1 VIPALLMIICYLFV
15 IKELWTSTKVI
26 TILTTPSYNSN
37 HIRVSERSS
46 YLVRW
51 PSKKLTSIS
60 INCQSCH
67 SNSSDNTNSCNN
79 SNNNNNCNN
88 CDNIIFETN
97 VNLNQHYCR
106 SPVTDV
112 KNARKQVKFFI
123 LDIFTSN
130 TFRWPH
136 VPNCA
141 DSPANEIQCPSQV
154 WCGTHLCRILMFP
167 KFPKYLKS

>member
-1 VIPALLMIICYLFV
+1 MIPALLMIICYLFV

-37 HIRVSERSS
+37 HMRVSERSS

-60 INCQSCH
+60 INCESCH
-67 SNSSDNTNSCNN
+67 SNSSDNTNSSNNATNCNN
-79 SNNNNNCNN
+79 S
-88 CDNIIFETN
+88 DNIISETN

-112 KNARKQVKFFI
+112 KNARKQVNYFI
-123 LDIFTSN
+123 LEIFTCN
-130 TFRWPH
+130 TF
-136 VPNCA
+136 
-141 DSPANEIQCPSQV
+141 DLLII
-154 WCGTHLCRILMFP
+154 ILY
-167 KFPKYLKS
+167 KY

>member
-37 HIRVSERSS
+37 HMRVSERSS

-60 INCQSCH
+60 INCESCH
-67 SNSSDNTNSCNN
+67 SNSSDNTNSSNNATNCNN
-79 SNNNNNCNN
+79 S
-88 CDNIIFETN
+88 DNIISETN

-112 KNARKQVKFFI
+112 KNARKQVNYFI
-123 LDIFTSN
+123 LEIFTCN
-130 TFRWPH
+130 TF
-136 VPNCA
+136 
-141 DSPANEIQCPSQV
+141 DLLII
-154 WCGTHLCRILMFP
+154 ILY
-167 KFPKYLKS
+167 KY

>member
-1 VIPALLMIICYLFV
+1 MTLFVIPALLMIICYLFV

-37 HIRVSERSS
+37 HMRVSERSS

-60 INCQSCH
+60 INCESCH
-67 SNSSDNTNSCNN
+67 SNSSDNTNSSNNATNCNN
-79 SNNNNNCNN
+79 S
-88 CDNIIFETN
+88 DNIISETN

-112 KNARKQVKFFI
+112 KNARKQVNYFI
-123 LDIFTSN
+123 LEIFTCN
-130 TFRWPH
+130 TF
-136 VPNCA
+136 
-141 DSPANEIQCPSQV
+141 DLLII
-154 WCGTHLCRILMFP
+154 ILY
-167 KFPKYLKS
+167 KY

>member
-1 VIPALLMIICYLFV
+1 MIPALLMIICYLFV

-37 HIRVSERSS
+37 HMRVSERSS

-67 SNSSDNTNSCNN
+67 SNSSDNTNSSNNARNCNN
-79 SNNNNNCNN
+79 S
-88 CDNIIFETN
+88 DNIIFETN
-97 VNLNQHYCR
+97 VNFNQHYCR

-112 KNARKQVKFFI
+112 KNARKQVNFFK
-123 LDIFTSN
+123 LEFFTSN
-130 TFRWPH
+130 TF
-136 VPNCA
+136 
-141 DSPANEIQCPSQV
+141 DDLI
-154 WCGTHLCRILMFP
+154 IIY
-167 KFPKYLKS
+167 KY